1 MLQQYGL
8 ARKDR
13 IVFIQEESLKIGYA
27 ITTLPGHSGS
37 PVFIEENIIAIHIGG
52 GMKNE

>member
-1 MLQQYGL
+1 MALQERAEL
-8 ARKDR
+8 FLFKKKT
-13 IVFIQEESLKIGYA
+13 LKLG
-27 ITTLPGHSGS
+27 TLPGHSGS